1 MADCCITVSMDR
13 EYATMLVPTRIQ
25 IKRVSVIFKYIL
37 ASLCRVYA
45 MYLNNSVLMVPKS
58 YNLETEKT
66 WKTLVDSFLTALSAA
81 SRQGSILANCC

>member
-1 MADCCITVSMDR
+1 
-13 EYATMLVPTRIQ
+13 MLVPTKIQ
-25 IKRVSVIFKYIL
+25 IKRVSVIFKYTL

-45 MYLNNSVLMVPKS
+45 KYPNNSVLMILKI
-58 YNLETEKT
+58 YKETEKT